1 MSPSSTSSEAT
12 ALASQLPFALWSRL
26 RPLSHHSAC
35 VDNKV
40 TMTFKS
46 GGEKGALD
54 IIHPKMN
61 IDIIWGWKMTEI
73 RKTGGYVPSQTLKV
87 RYCRNIQGRC

>member
-12 ALASQLPFALWSRL
+12 VLALQLPSALWSRL

-35 VDNKV
+35 MDNKV
-40 TMTFKS
+40 TMTFKA

-54 IIHPKMN
+54 IIHSKMN
-61 IDIIWGWKMTEI
+61 IDVIIWGWKMTEI
-73 RKTGGYVPSQTLKV
+73 RKTGGYNKYHLKH
-87 RYCRNIQGRC
+87 